1 MRFHSIAVL
10 YDGECP
16 ICRNFAMYQRLGQ
29 LADTVELSD
38 MRTSLETYR
47 TELAAARVNPSDG
60 VIVAI
65 RDTESSGR
73 RFLSGVDAVHFL
85 AVLDNPRG
93 IIGWLNKRLLSY
105 ASARRIY
112 PWLFRG
118 RLLLLKI
125 LRINPRI
132 DS

>member
-1 MRFHSIAVL
+1 MRFQSIAVL

-29 LADTVELSD
+29 LAESVELVD
-38 MRTSLETYR
+38 MRTGLNAFR
-47 TELAAARVNPSDG
+47 AELASAQINPSDG

-65 RDTESSGR
+65 RDTESSAW

-85 AVLDNPRG
+85 ATLDTPRG

-105 ASARRIY
+105 DSARRIY

-118 RLLLLKI
+118 RLLLLKV

-132 DS
+132 DN